1 MTIYQPCLH
10 FGLNS
15 DCCFHFYSRIFSDIG
30 FWEFYICD
38 AQFMFCAAQIR
49 DAVLNGIS
57 LEDGKRQQFNE
68 IEQVSFPSES

>member
-1 MTIYQPCLH
+1 
-10 FGLNS
+10 
-15 DCCFHFYSRIFSDIG
+15 
-30 FWEFYICD
+30 
-38 AQFMFCAAQIR
+38 MFCAAQIR